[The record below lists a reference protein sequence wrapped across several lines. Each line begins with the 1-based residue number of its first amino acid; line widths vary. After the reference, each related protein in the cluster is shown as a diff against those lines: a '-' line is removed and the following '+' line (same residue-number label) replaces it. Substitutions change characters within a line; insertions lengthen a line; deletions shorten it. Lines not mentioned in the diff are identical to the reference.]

1 MRKCLRIGDI
11 FAAAQP
17 LFQLNLLIKKQ
28 NVVYTT
34 RAANYAANVR
44 KRFNCGQLKKSLT
57 ALHDFKMPRV

>member
-1 MRKCLRIGDI
+1 MRKCLLIGDI

-17 LFQLNLLIKKQ
+17 SIQLNLPIKNQ

-44 KRFNCGQLKKSLT
+44 ANSN
-57 ALHDFKMPRV
+57 

>member
-1 MRKCLRIGDI
+1 MRKSLFIGDI

-17 LFQLNLLIKKQ
+17 SFQFSLPFKKQ

-44 KRFNCGQLKKSLT
+44 KRLNCGQLKKSLA
-57 ALHDFKMPRV
+57 ALRDFKMPRV